1 MAATQQSSPPP
12 NLFNIV
18 EHNHNHLKHKSKHGE
33 QGDEEQQEVFD
44 YSHHDD
50 EPPETSCGSSRA
62 SLSSSPSHEFSFTV
76 CSLYTSPPSSTTS
89 SNTNNVLKDSF
100 TNTSSSATASSAIA
114 TAIDLSPADEIFFHG
129 HLLPLHLLSGGH
141 LSISPRS
148 STNSLD
154 SFTLPITSNFS
165 NPNNN
170 DSSMDY
176 QAVQDRALDNM
187 EKPKSRSFSLFR
199 NRTTTIKSRKSPEN
213 QETEENRS
221 SKPHHD
227 NDHHKNNLNK
237 VKFELTN
244 AIKLVRSLLIF
255 KQGNNNSN
263 NNSGPRKGGIQM
275 RGVHQTFSYSGNLS
289 SPRIRSNKQGAEVL
303 RGRFS
308 APATTRTS
316 PTNSGM
322 FLEGGSRNNS
332 SSSSSCNSDS
342 TMEELQAA
350 IQAAIAHCK
359 NSSIAAAA
367 AIQDKI

>member
-1 MAATQQSSPPP
+1 MAATQHSSPPP

-100 TNTSSSATASSAIA
+100 TNTSSSTASSAVA

-154 SFTLPITSNFS
+154 SFTVPITSHFS

-199 NRTTTIKSRKSPEN
+199 NRTTTVKSRKSPEN

-255 KQGNNNSN
+255 KQGNNSN
-263 NNSGPRKGGIQM
+263 NNSGRKGGIQM

-322 FLEGGSRNNS
+322 MFLEGGSRNNSS

-367 AIQDKI
+367 AVQDKI